1 MLRPVA
7 MLLGA
12 LVVVAAG
19 PAAPAD
25 RAVRTAVFFYGWWG
39 TAARDSGYRHW
50 QQNGHRPPADIASDY
65 YPLRGVYSSSSPAV
79 LAAQMAEIRR
89 AGIDEA
95 VISWWGRGSWEDRHL
110 GEVLHASRE
119 NGVTP

>member
-65 YPLRGVYSSSSPAV
+65 YPSRGVYSSSSPAV
-79 LAAQMAEIRR
+79 LDAQL
-89 AGIDEA
+89 
-95 VISWWGRGSWEDRHL
+95 VPL
-110 GEVLHASRE
+110 GVVK
-119 NGVTP
+119 G